1 MLDESLAIF
10 PLPLK
15 ILTPNLGALGK
26 SSTGLSEKQILNRLH
41 ELGRPEA
48 IAKMLHF
55 PIDTENTLGFA
66 CPICAAEP
74 SESAAIIT

>member
-1 MLDESLAIF
+1 
-10 PLPLK
+10 
-15 ILTPNLGALGK
+15 
-26 SSTGLSEKQILNRLH
+26 LSEKQILNRLH

-74 SESAAIIT
+74 SESAAIITSLSPSGALGSMIPACSP